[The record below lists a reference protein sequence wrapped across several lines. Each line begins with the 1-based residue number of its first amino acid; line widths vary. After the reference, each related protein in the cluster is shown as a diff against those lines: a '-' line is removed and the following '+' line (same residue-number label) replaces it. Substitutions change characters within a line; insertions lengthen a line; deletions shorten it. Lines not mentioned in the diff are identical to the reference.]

1 MRPQWVPDNAST
13 VCMLCRRAFTMTNRK
28 HHCRYC
34 GILVDEQCTE
44 RRALPQLGYAKP
56 VLVCRSCVVRHFT

>member
-1 MRPQWVPDNAST
+1 
-13 VCMLCRRAFTMTNRK
+13 MLCRRAFTMTNRK